1 MLQDSRS
8 LDAPPPAKAK
18 SFPYW
23 RWLLPPMLLASI
35 GLHGLVLFAPVGP
48 SEDDLLPPPD
58 PEEDGIAITKIE
70 APQPRQPVA
79 APTNPGTVKTAPAR
93 SSAAAA
99 TPATPAR
106 SASSTQSNTGQRQ
119 SPAAPSQSSG
129 RSPRSGQPTV
139 PDLSTV
145 DSVQNP
151 NPDTPAV
158 EVPVADTPTD
168 PFEEYIEVFG
178 SYNGVTVTADADQE
192 RSSWLGSF
200 SDRGAAFTDL
210 EIQPLASLDSVPYA
224 ANICLPSA
232 PTTAE
237 VLVLV
242 DADGELDNYQ
252 PFLQQT
258 GYRHF
263 NDAAKALIA
272 AHDFPEAAGPQAYLA
287 EVAVDYDTDDCEWPP
302 EVDRIPSD
310 YFTVLE
316 AYVGPEL
323 TTPREAATAQVDW
336 LKVLQEA
343 DNLELPEGELEATEL
358 ADFEPEVE
366 YALAICLPLPP
377 RDAKWGVV
385 VQPDGSLSGEPHP
398 LRSTGYDS
406 FNDRAL
412 ELVKNYDFPEA
423 DAPQIYVVTVPVDY
437 NATNCTTLETFE
449 AAEPTPPEAD
459 SDSEDAA
466 DTSATTTDEPPVE
479 ALAFSPDQQTELID
493 RGRRNVVD
501 DMTGALNDQ
510 PGIAA
515 DFLAGNWPPDIDQSC
530 FLSELDPD
538 AGVVPAE
545 AAADALIVTLNAN
558 DAPPRLSQFYGT
570 EVEDAG
576 EYCDALLVQMSLE
589 GVPQLFASIIG
600 FGDGDANTLAVI
612 WRADPRNE

>member
-8 LDAPPPAKAK
+8 LDATPSAKAK
-18 SFPYW
+18 SFQYW
-23 RWLLPPMLLASI
+23 RWLLPPMLLASL

-79 APTNPGTVKTAPAR
+79 APANPGTVKTAPAR
-93 SSAAAA
+93 SGTAA
-99 TPATPAR
+99 TPAAPAR
-106 SASSTQSNTGQRQ
+106 SASSTQSNTSQRQ
-119 SPAAPSQSSG
+119 RSTAPSQSSG
-129 RSPRSGQPTV
+129 RSPRSTQPTV

-151 NPDTPAV
+151 NPDTPSVDIPA
-158 EVPVADTPTD
+158 ANTPTD
-168 PFEEYIEVFG
+168 PFEEYIETFG
-178 SYNGVTVTADADQE
+178 DYNGVTVTADADQE
-192 RSSWLGSF
+192 RSSWLASF
-200 SDRGAAFTDL
+200 SDRGAAFTNL
-210 EIQPLASLDSVPYA
+210 EIQPLTSLEKLPYE

-232 PTTAE
+232 PATAE

-242 DADGELDNYQ
+242 DAEGELDDYQ

-258 GYRHF
+258 GYRNF
-263 NDAAKALIA
+263 NDAAIALIA

-310 YFTVLE
+310 YFTVLD

-336 LKVLQEA
+336 LKALQEA
-343 DNLELPEGELEATEL
+343 GELNLPEGDLEATEL
-358 ADFEPEVE
+358 ANFEPEVE

-377 RDAKWGVV
+377 RDAKWGVI

-449 AAEPTPPEAD
+449 AAEPTPSDSA

-466 DTSATTTDEPPVE
+466 DAAATTTDEPPVE

>member
-1 MLQDSRS
+1 
-8 LDAPPPAKAK
+8 
-18 SFPYW
+18 
-23 RWLLPPMLLASI
+23 MLLASI

-70 APQPRQPVA
+70 APQSRQPVA
-79 APTNPGTVKTAPAR
+79 APANSGTVKTAPAR
-93 SSAAAA
+93 SSAAA
-99 TPATPAR
+99 TPATAAR
-106 SASSTQSNTGQRQ
+106 SASSTQSNTSQRQ
-119 SPAAPSQSSG
+119 SPTSPSQSSG

-151 NPDTPAV
+151 NPDTPSV

-168 PFEEYIEVFG
+168 PFEEYIEGFG
-178 SYNGVTVTADADQE
+178 NYNGVTVTAEEAEQL
-192 RSSWLGSF
+192 RSSWLESF
-200 SDRGAAFTDL
+200 SDRGAAFTNL
-210 EIQPLASLDSVPYA
+210 EIQPLSSLDPVPYA

-242 DADGELDNYQ
+242 DAEGELDDYQ

-258 GYRHF
+258 GYRNF

-310 YFTVLE
+310 NFTVLE
-316 AYVGPEL
+316 AYVGPDL
-323 TTPREAATAQVDW
+323 PTPREAATAQVDW
-336 LKVLQEA
+336 LKALQEA
-343 DNLELPEGELEATEL
+343 GELNLPEGDLEATEL

-377 RDAKWGVV
+377 RNAKWGVI

-398 LRSTGYDS
+398 LRSTGYEN

-449 AAEPTPPEAD
+449 AAAPTPSGSA